1 MLSENLKIYRKK
13 CGYTQEEVAEQ
24 LHIVRQTLSKWEKGV
39 SVPDADL
46 LVKLAQ
52 LYDVSVNELLG
63 ATISETQTREEEIAR
78 ELAKL
83 NEQMATRNR
92 RDRMFWRIL
101 FVLGI
106 VIFLWGGSS
115 VVFAVRNYEMVLN
128 DTMYAAETSRMV
140 LESCMLLFRKGTLR
154 AILGI
159 VMIFIAGY
167 MNKNDKI
174 S

>member
-1 MLSENLKIYRKK
+1 MLNENLKIYRKK
-13 CGYTQEEVAEQ
+13 RGYTQEEVAEQ
-24 LHIVRQTLSKWEKGV
+24 LHIVRQTLSKWENGI

-63 ATISETQTREEEIAR
+63 TTMVETQSKEEEIAK
-78 ELAKL
+78 ELAKI
-83 NEQMATRNR
+83 NEQIAIRNR
-92 RDRMFWRIL
+92 RTRLLWRML

-115 VVFAVRNYEMVLN
+115 VVFSVRNYEMILN
-128 DTMYAAETSRMV
+128 DTTYAIETGRMV
-140 LESCMLLFRKGTLR
+140 LESCMLLFRQGVLR
-154 AILGI
+154 AILGL

-167 MNKNDKI
+167 MNKK
-174 S
+174 

>member
-1 MLSENLKIYRKK
+1 MLNENLKIYRKR
-13 CGYTQEEVAEQ
+13 CGYTQEEAAEQ

-63 ATISETQTREEEIAR
+63 TTIVETQSKEEEIAK
-78 ELAKL
+78 ELVKL
-83 NEQMATRNR
+83 NEQMAIRNR
-92 RDRMFWRIL
+92 RTRLLWRML

-115 VVFAVRNYEMVLN
+115 VAFAVRNYEMVLN
-128 DTMYAAETSRMV
+128 DTTYAAETSRMV

-154 AILGI
+154 VVLGI

-167 MNKNDKI
+167 MNKKR
-174 S
+174 

>member
-1 MLSENLKIYRKK
+1 MLSENLKFYRKK

-24 LHIVRQTLSKWEKGV
+24 LHIVRQTLSKWEMGV

-63 ATISETQTREEEIAR
+63 ITIVETQSKEEEIAK

-83 NEQMATRNR
+83 NEQMAIRNR
-92 RDRMFWRIL
+92 RVRLFWRML
-101 FVLGI
+101 LALGL

-115 VVFAVRNYEMVLN
+115 IIFAVRNYEMVLS
-128 DTMYAAETSRMV
+128 DTTYAAETGRMV
-140 LESCMLLFRKGTLR
+140 LESCMLLFRKGVRR
-154 AILGI
+154 AVLGI
-159 VMIFIAGY
+159 AVVFVAGF
-167 MNKNDKI
+167 MNKK
-174 S
+174 